1 MKYIKTLI
9 ENIKYLLNNDIRDK
23 IGGFVKVTRIDDI
36 INDNVDIRF
45 DDVND
50 KIEDLTLDL
59 NNLEYDMQNEII
71 ELKHYDKNDNDNN
84 STWNEIKK
92 KSLMH
97 EVINTLIKGLKNAN
111 V

>member
-1 MKYIKTLI
+1 MKWFINI
-9 ENIKYLLNNDIRDK
+9 INNIKYLFTKDLLNDFGGCVK
-23 IGGFVKVTRIDDI
+23 ISRISEI

-59 NNLEYDMQNEII
+59 DNLEYDMQNEII
-71 ELKHYDKNDNDNN
+71 ELKHYDKNDNN